1 MKTKDDIR
9 YIYLGD
15 ELNLPEFRFVKGGI
29 YYGDKIEELKE
40 KYTLLEKLLIKTEE
54 LPKFNFNEIVLSELT
69 KEIIQ
74 KVEGGNN

>member
-9 YIYLGD
+9 YIYHGN

>member
-9 YIYLGD
+9 YSYLWN